1 MGQCENIFA
10 SILVALWMVSFL
22 LPIVAAI
29 IEAIL
34 TAGYMYITDGDF
46 DEYKLLTTRAVKF
59 IGRSDDIDIAF
70 IGILFVQAAVSIAL
84 YCYKTTAC
92 LLILAALMKLARMA
106 VRTKTLINDH
116 IKDKSIHK
124 G

>member
-1 MGQCENIFA
+1 MEQYNEMFA
-10 SILVALWMVSFL
+10 AVLTALWVASFL
-22 LPIVAAI
+22 LPIAATI
-29 IEAIL
+29 VEAIL
-34 TAGYMYITDGDF
+34 VAGYMYITDGDF
-46 DEYKLLTTRAVKF
+46 DEYEFLTTRVVKF
-59 IGRSDDIDIAF
+59 IGRSDKGDNAF
-70 IGILFVQAAVSIAL
+70 MSILAIQAVVSIAL

-92 LLILAALMKLARMA
+92 LLLLAALMKLARMA